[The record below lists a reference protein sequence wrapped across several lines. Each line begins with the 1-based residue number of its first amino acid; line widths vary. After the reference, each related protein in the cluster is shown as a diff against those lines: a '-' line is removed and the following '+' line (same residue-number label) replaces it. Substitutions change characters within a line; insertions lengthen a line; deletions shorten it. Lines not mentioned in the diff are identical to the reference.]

1 MVTGGV
7 EPTQESIQ
15 SWLSAGANYLGMGSQ
30 LFAGTLKTEEDFA
43 ALSLRIKQILSVI
56 S

>member
-15 SWLSAGANYLGMGSQ
+15 SWLKAGADYLGMGSQ
-30 LFAGTLKTEEDFA
+30 LFAGELKTEEDFLK
-43 ALSLRIKQILSVI
+43 LSIKIKQVLSY
-56 S
+56 